1 MTPWIQDWVAALE
14 SGYFRQGINPRNSW
28 DPEGHYSALGV
39 LCEINGCTRKTVD
52 LDQVRTVIKERL
64 CQSDTNPDLDFESV
78 VDTAMQRF
86 AMTGTSYY
94 YTYRDQLRTHEHMTY
109 IPIGLTAKLN
119 CNASLD
125 LLSIVRTHSII
136 TVEGV
141 DHHPSVAALDSHG
154 VPFKAIAAFIRDVWP
169 ALAFKTAEQ
178 YEPIYKDYC
187 YFKLQRL

>member
-1 MTPWIQDWVAALE
+1 MTPWIQDWADALE
-14 SGYFRQGINPRNSW
+14 SGYFKQGINPRNPW
-28 DPEGHYSALGV
+28 DPHGHYSALGV

-52 LDQVRTVIKERL
+52 LKQFRANVKEHILR
-64 CQSDTNPDLDFESV
+64 SNPDPDLDIESAT
-78 VDTAMQRF
+78 DRAMQYY
-86 AMTGTSYY
+86 AITGTGYY
-94 YTYRDQLRTHEHMTY
+94 YTYRDKPRAHEHMAY

-154 VPFKAIAAFIRDVWP
+154 VPFKAIAEFIRDVWP

-178 YEPIYKDYC
+178 YEPIYKDYG